1 MKKYNSLFLYYFSI
15 IRSVIFLDRNNR
27 INEGL
32 KSKKKRLLDTL
43 IVQEILKDK
52 RLIKAFMEVPLEKFI
67 PEKFL
72 NIVKLY
78 EDVPNLFYYDD
89 QNPKSYRTISAPH
102 MITIML
108 QGLNLTQN
116 DDLLILGAKSG
127 YIAALAHKLAPKG
140 EIVILEANSEIA
152 RITIE
157 NLKQLKLDNKITIII
172 KNPLDG
178 APDLSPWQK
187 ILVTGAIE
195 QSKIH
200 PLLNQLD
207 ENGGVLFAPIGP
219 EIVQIYTQILRQK
232 DEFFGKKKLQVKFSP
247 LITQIELDELELIT
261 DLDEFESNYAQS
273 TTEDTVSSISKNI
286 NIKYISNILESI
298 SSEPKIK
305 IESLD
310 KQKQK
315 LVLNFLMKI
324 EAIITN
330 LKKEEN
336 IDKSFLYLDDLEG
349 ILNELKKFKKSFE
362 LKTKRMQNILNQIR
376 SLIIVRKELENTSSS
391 DSKIIDKKIEI
402 VNRQIEQINIFLELI
417 KNDILKVRT

>member
-1 MKKYNSLFLYYFSI
+1 M
-15 IRSVIFLDRNNR
+15 DRNNR

-43 IVQEILKDK
+43 ILQEILKDK
-52 RLIKAFMEVPLEKFI
+52 RLVKAFMDVPLEKFI

-78 EDVPNLFYYDD
+78 EDVPNLFYYDN

-152 RITIE
+152 RITVE

-219 EIVQIYTQILRQK
+219 EVVQTYTQILRQK
-232 DEFFGKKKLQVKFSP
+232 NEFFGNKKLQVKFSK

-261 DLDEFESNYAQS
+261 DLDEFESNYDQS
-273 TTEDTVSSISKNI
+273 TIEDTLPSFSKKI
-286 NIKYISNILESI
+286 TIKYTSNILEDI

-310 KQKQK
+310 KQQQK
-315 LVLNFLMKI
+315 LVLNLLMKI

-336 IDKSFLYLDDLEG
+336 IDKSFLYLDNLEG
-349 ILNELKKFKKSFE
+349 ILNELKKFKKLFE

-402 VNRQIEQINIFLELI
+402 VNRQIEQINIFLEII

>member
-1 MKKYNSLFLYYFSI
+1 LDINNS
-15 IRSVIFLDRNNR
+15 
-27 INEGL
+27 INYGL

-43 IVQEILKDK
+43 ILQEILKDK
-52 RLIKAFMEVPLEKFI
+52 RLVKAFMDIPLEKFI

-102 MITIML
+102 MITVML

-152 RITIE
+152 RITVE

-232 DEFFGKKKLQVKFSP
+232 NEFFGKKQLQVKFSK

-261 DLDEFESNYAQS
+261 DFDEFESNYDQS
-273 TTEDTVSSISKNI
+273 TIEDTLPSFSKKI
-286 NIKYISNILESI
+286 TIKYISNILEDI
-298 SSEPKIK
+298 SPKPKVK

-310 KQKQK
+310 KQQQK

-336 IDKSFLYLDDLEG
+336 INKSFLYLDNLEG

-402 VNRQIEQINIFLELI
+402 INRQIEQINIFLEII

>member
-1 MKKYNSLFLYYFSI
+1 M
-15 IRSVIFLDRNNR
+15 IFLDRNNR

-43 IVQEILKDK
+43 ILQEILKDK
-52 RLIKAFMEVPLEKFI
+52 RLVKAFMEVPLEKFI

-152 RITIE
+152 RITVE

-219 EIVQIYTQILRQK
+219 EVVQTYTQILRQK
-232 DEFFGKKKLQVKFSP
+232 NEFFGNKKLQVKFSK

-261 DLDEFESNYAQS
+261 DLDEFESNYDQS
-273 TTEDTVSSISKNI
+273 IIEDTLPSFSKKI
-286 NIKYISNILESI
+286 TIKYTSNILEDI

-310 KQKQK
+310 KQQQK
-315 LVLNFLMKI
+315 LVLNLLMKI

-336 IDKSFLYLDDLEG
+336 IDKSFLYLDNLEG
-349 ILNELKKFKKSFE
+349 ILNELKKFKKLFE

-402 VNRQIEQINIFLELI
+402 VNRQIEQINIFLEII

>member
-310 KQKQK
+310 KQQQK

-336 IDKSFLYLDDLEG
+336 IDKSFLYLDNLEG

-391 DSKIIDKKIEI
+391 DSKILDKKIEI